1 MTSADLFLLT
11 GLIVALAVSV
21 GNFRAWGWLLAAA
34 ASYAVSTVYWRTGLP
49 YGAFI
54 AGMCDAL
61 LCLAVYFVGRLKWE
75 MWVWRVFQ
83 LSVLVNF
90 VYLGGTLQVW
100 PVFSHDTYS
109 IVLEA
114 INWIALLWIG
124 GHGAVQ
130 AVGASDDAT
139 ASGVAWRRVY
149 RALLPLYR
157 ERKDAPF
164 YKAARKWTS

>member
-1 MTSADLFLLT
+1 MTTTDLFLLT
-11 GLIVALAVSV
+11 GLAVALAVSV
-21 GNFRAWGWLLAAA
+21 GNFRSWGWLLAVAV
-34 ASYAVSTVYWRTGLP
+34 SYAVSTVYWRTGLP

-54 AGMCDAL
+54 AGLCDAL
-61 LCLAVYFVGRLKWE
+61 ICLAVYFWGKFRWE
-75 MWVWRVFQ
+75 QWVWRLFQ

-90 VYLGGTLQVW
+90 VYLGGTLRVW
-100 PVFSHDTYS
+100 AIFPHETYS
-109 IVLEA
+109 IILEA
-114 INWIALLWIG
+114 VNWIALLWIG

-130 AVGASDDAT
+130 AVGASDDAA
-139 ASGVAWRRVY
+139 ASGVPWRRVY